1 VPSKASL
8 VIVGG
13 GCSGLLVAVQLL
25 RRKFRGTLV
34 IVEPRRSLG
43 RGLAY
48 STSFDEH
55 LLNVPAGKMSAL
67 PDEPSH
73 FLDWLHMR
81 GLAEATQGHFAPRK
95 LYGEYLEE
103 LLQNARAG
111 CAQTAEFRHIAS
123 EAIAVRLPGG
133 VERGVAKVELHTGES
148 IEAEKVVLTVGNP
161 ASSSAL
167 DVQITKLDQLFYPSP
182 WLGDALRLSGSGN
195 RALLIGSGL
204 TAIDAA
210 LTLLNQQAD
219 ARVYLVS
226 RRGLLPQ
233 VHAVCLPA
241 SASSTTLLNGSIRSI
256 VKELR
261 GQIRADQAAGFCWR
275 TSIDALRPVS
285 NRIWSSL
292 PLKDR
297 QTFLRHLRPYWE
309 SYRHRMAPSIASAI
323 QGYRD
328 RGRLTLTIG
337 RVRQLA
343 RAGDAIDVL
352 VARSNGG
359 GLQLTVDRVINCTGI
374 QEDYNHSPRPLVHQ
388 LINDGLACANELG
401 VGFRTDARGALIDAD
416 GAASDVLFTLGPPRR
431 GELFETTA
439 VPEIR
444 VQAEALAG
452 ILLQAEML
460 DR

>member
-1 VPSKASL
+1 MASKASL

-25 RRKFRGTLV
+25 RRGFRGTLT
-34 IVEPRRSLG
+34 IVEPRRNLG

-48 STSFDEH
+48 STPFEEH

-73 FLDWLHMR
+73 FLDWLHLR
-81 GLAEATQGHFAPRK
+81 GFAEAAHGHFAPRK

-103 LLQNARAG
+103 LLQNAIAG
-111 CAQTAEFRHIAS
+111 CAQTAEFRQIVA
-123 EAIAVRLPGG
+123 EAIAIRLQD
-133 VERGVAKVELHTGES
+133 GVAKVEFRSGES
-148 IEAEKVVLTVGNP
+148 IEAEKIALTIGNP

-167 DVQITKLDQLFYPSP
+167 DVQITALEQLFYPSP
-182 WLGDALRLSGSGN
+182 WLGDALRPTGSAE

-204 TAIDAA
+204 TAVDAA
-210 LTLLNQQAD
+210 LTLLNQQAGCQ
-219 ARVYLVS
+219 VYLVS

-233 VHAVCLPA
+233 VHAAYLPA
-241 SASSTTLLNGSIRSI
+241 PASSTTLPNGSIRSI

-261 GQIRADQAAGFCWR
+261 AQIQMNQAAGFCWR
-275 TSIDALRPVS
+275 ISIDALRPVS

-297 QTFLRHLRPYWE
+297 RTFLRHLRPYWE

-323 QGYRD
+323 QGFRD
-328 RGRLTLTIG
+328 RGRLTLIAG
-337 RVRQLA
+337 RVRTLA
-343 RAGDAIDVL
+343 RAGDAIDVH
-352 VARSNGG
+352 VARSNGAD
-359 GLQLTVDRVINCTGI
+359 LQLTVDRVINCTGI
-374 QEDYNHSPRPLVHQ
+374 QENYNHSPRPLVRQ
-388 LINDGLACANELG
+388 LIHDGLACANELG
-401 VGFRTDARGALIDAD
+401 VGFRTDARGALIDAK

-444 VQAEALAG
+444 VQAETLAC
-452 ILLQAEML
+452 ILLQAGNA
-460 DR
+460 